1 MPFDSLWDQNF
12 ILLCYSGCNDYS
24 LREFLEHLTVKE
36 EDGALFQG
44 KIKAQT
50 SIQLQ

>member
-1 MPFDSLWDQNF
+1 MHYDNLYDQNF

-24 LREFLEHLTVKE
+24 LPEFLEHLTVKE

-44 KIKAQT
+44 KIKARM
-50 SIQLQ
+50 SIQ